1 MPYEK
6 AQKGETKMTVIYLH
20 SENKVTSSEF
30 YYKGGSKYTVFRNED
45 GEIVAVLKE
54 PHLIRPEH
62 VRKLLTNFNFFMK
75 GIK

>member
-1 MPYEK
+1 
-6 AQKGETKMTVIYLH
+6 MTVIYLH

-62 VRKLLTNFNFFMK
+62 VRKLLINF
-75 GIK
+75 

>member
-1 MPYEK
+1 
-6 AQKGETKMTVIYLH
+6 
-20 SENKVTSSEF
+20 
-30 YYKGGSKYTVFRNED
+30 GSKYTVFRNED

-54 PHLIRPEH
+54 PHLIRPKH

>member
-62 VRKLLTNFNFFMK
+62 VRKLLTNFNFL
-75 GIK
+75 

>member
-45 GEIVAVLKE
+45 GEILGVLKE

-62 VRKLLTNFNFFMK
+62 VRKLLTNFNFL
-75 GIK
+75 